1 MVCVVKYV
9 NLRYL
14 SPEALPQY
22 MKLSRLYICKRNIND
37 FKKYP
42 IWNNF
47 LFEYDV
53 LFNDF
58 IDKFTSKYLKIVKLL
73 ESKLIFNRSY
83 CSEVDIQNTSEISTS
98 LYNSTLWWCMGF
110 KSKFFKIRRRLFFVR
125 CWFKLMRVSVFG
137 KPYLSLF
144 SQSVRIESVNC
155 NHFKYNLSLR
165 EHFPF
170 FFILSLYMTI
180 IHVSLYM
187 TIIHVMS

>member
-1 MVCVVKYV
+1 
-9 NLRYL
+9 
-14 SPEALPQY
+14 

-98 LYNSTLWWCMGF
+98 LYNSTLWWCMCF

-170 FFILSLYMTI
+170 FVILSLYMTI